1 MQTKSS
7 PQELRDGE
15 MEGRRNVLVAC
26 IVIGL
31 AMSVAPFRDFLIY
44 TSAITLVLY
53 LVIGGSI
60 IFRRIKTMNLKV
72 DAGDAVGFLIA
83 FFVLPILGMFF
94 YSSWTLLKAIYLWQ
108 MAEPQSGIFR
118 PMFGAVIT
126 LLLGVSL
133 FGFRKGARGLYGL
146 TEVVAGVSIAAYRI
160 STENTDL
167 LNASPEIYIVLL
179 TAGVYLVVRGLDN
192 MEKESLSFGL
202 GAFGIRLAK
211 E

>member
-1 MQTKSS
+1 
-7 PQELRDGE
+7 
-15 MEGRRNVLVAC
+15 
-26 IVIGL
+26 
-31 AMSVAPFRDFLIY
+31 
-44 TSAITLVLY
+44 
-53 LVIGGSI
+53 
-60 IFRRIKTMNLKV
+60 
-72 DAGDAVGFLIA
+72 
-83 FFVLPILGMFF
+83 
-94 YSSWTLLKAIYLWQ
+94 

-167 LNASPEIYIVLL
+167 LNASPEIYIALL

-192 MEKESLSFGL
+192 MEQGKFKFWPGS
-202 GAFGIRLAK
+202 IWH
-211 E
+211 